1 MEKHG
6 EASKEVVITIST
18 IYGIKFWNGDNQLI
32 ELKSDVTVNVSEP
45 IKNELCSN
53 DKSSLKLLGKEY
65 FVSQQKLCIDCR
77 LSASCLRKRALI
89 QVIDAMKSIEKS
101 YQ

>member
-6 EASKEVVITIST
+6 EISKDVVITISK

-45 IKNELCSN
+45 IKGEVCFNNKFDLR
-53 DKSSLKLLGKEY
+53 LLGKDY

-77 LSASCLRKRALI
+77 LSTSCLRKRDLT
-89 QVIDAMKSIEKS
+89 QVIDAMKAIEKN
-101 YQ
+101 Y